1 MSKSSFPSI
10 DLSVIEPVSL
20 PQNTQGHQLFIL
32 REDLIHPVISGNKWR
47 KLKYVFEFVQT
58 HKFDGI
64 ITYGGAFSNHLV
76 ACAAAAKLHGIHC
89 ILRVRGEELTPNS
102 NEYLSFCKSQ
112 GAELHFIG
120 RSDFKEVKHTY
131 GPIDI
136 HGKSYFSI
144 PEGGAHALGLKGCQE
159 IVDQSMDYDFIAL
172 AQGTTTTSLGVL
184 LSSSPDS
191 EVWVFPVLKG
201 FDSIQEMQA
210 LAQRFE
216 CEEEWE
222 LNKHRL
228 RVFSDYH
235 FSGYGKG
242 GQEARQALSEFQVN
256 MHFDLDNVYNLKAFV
271 GLLTELKQQHNALKG
286 LFIHTGG
293 VFSQGLF

>member
-10 DLSVIEPVSL
+10 DLSVIEPVNL

-47 KLKYVFEFVQT
+47 KLKYVFEYVQA

-144 PEGGAHALGLKGCQE
+144 PEGGAHVLGLKGCQE
-159 IVDQSMDYDFIAL
+159 IVDQSMDYNFIAL

-184 LSSSPDS
+184 LSSSPYS

-242 GQEARQALSEFQVN
+242 SQEARQALSEFQVH
-256 MHFDLDNVYNLKAFV
+256 MHFDLDNVYTLKAFV
-271 GLLTELKQQHNALKG
+271 GLLTELKQQYNALKG

>member
-10 DLSVIEPVSL
+10 DLSVIEPVNI
-20 PQNTQGHQLFIL
+20 PQNTHGHQLFIL

-47 KLKYVFEFVQT
+47 KLKYVFAYVQA

-89 ILRVRGEELTPNS
+89 VLKVRGEELIPSS

-144 PEGGAHALGLKGCQE
+144 PEGGAHVLGLKGCQE
-159 IVDQSMDYDFIAL
+159 IVNQSMDYDFIAL

-228 RVFSDYH
+228 RVFSNYH

-242 GQEARQALSEFQVN
+242 SHEARQALSEFQVN
-256 MHFDLDNVYNLKAFV
+256 MHFDLDNVYTIKAFV